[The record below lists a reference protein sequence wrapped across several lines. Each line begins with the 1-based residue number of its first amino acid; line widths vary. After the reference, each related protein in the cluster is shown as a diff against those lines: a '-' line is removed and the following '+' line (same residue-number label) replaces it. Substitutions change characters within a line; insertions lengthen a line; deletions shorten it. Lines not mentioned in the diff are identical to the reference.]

1 MNKRLEEKFKNKTL
15 YEGFEIEDLVDVI
28 NASPTLQNNVCFE
41 LFNEKELKI
50 IRDLLEEVA
59 YKIFEVE
66 MKNHEILIG
75 KIKKFDKNSVNKNG
89 KHSKDKKLKVIEIKA
104 KDKED
109 ALEQLKDILPKDIY
123 NRIKKEMI

>member
-28 NASPTLQNNVCFE
+28 NASPTLQNNVCFG

-75 KIKKFDKNSVNKNG
+75 KIKKFDKNPVIKNG
-89 KHSKDKKLKVIEIKA
+89 KHSKDKNLKVIEIKA

-109 ALEQLKDILPKDIY
+109 ALSQLKDILPKDIY